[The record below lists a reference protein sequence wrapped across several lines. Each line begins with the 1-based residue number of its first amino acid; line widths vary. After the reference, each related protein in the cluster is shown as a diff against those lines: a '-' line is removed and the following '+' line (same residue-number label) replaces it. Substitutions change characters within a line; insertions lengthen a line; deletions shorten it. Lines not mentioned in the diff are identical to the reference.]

1 MRPSDRRPDE
11 LRSISFVRDFT
22 KMAPGAVLSCYGD
35 TQVLCT
41 VSYDP
46 EVPPWI
52 RGKGV
57 GWVTSEYSM
66 LPGSTTERARREIAS
81 GRLKGRTQEIQRL
94 IGRSLRAV
102 CNLSQI
108 GECSLFVDC
117 DVLQADGG
125 TRTAAISGACL
136 ALHDAGTRL
145 LAEGKIANHPI
156 TQLCAAVSVGI
167 LEGEGLLDLEY
178 KEDRMAEVDMN
189 LVMAE
194 DSKFIEIQGTAERQT
209 FDARQLAQM
218 ISLATKGITEILDRQ
233 REFLA
238 QPLDDRA

>member
-108 GECSLFVDC
+108 G
-117 DVLQADGG
+117 
-125 TRTAAISGACL
+125 
-136 ALHDAGTRL
+136 
-145 LAEGKIANHPI
+145 
-156 TQLCAAVSVGI
+156 
-167 LEGEGLLDLEY
+167 
-178 KEDRMAEVDMN
+178 
-189 LVMAE
+189 
-194 DSKFIEIQGTAERQT
+194 FIEIQGTAERQT